1 MAVSDNSATSFPKT
15 SELQSG
21 QRVVKK
27 VLNTKY
33 KVWEMWNEAEK
44 NPIAGEFHEKFDNL
58 KMIPVGSNFFIVIYF
73 YK

>member
-27 VLNTKY
+27 VLNIKY

-58 KMIPVGSNFFIVIYF
+58 KMIPVWSDFFIKIYF